1 MWHTV
6 TLEIATPGKGLH
18 DITAQIQAQVEASG
32 VQVGVCFV
40 FVPHTS
46 ASLVLNEN
54 WDPTARADLEEA
66 FERLV
71 PPGQPWFRHTLEGA
85 DDMPAHIR
93 AALTLPVVPIPIAQ
107 GRLALGTWQGV
118 YLFEHRARPH
128 RRRVL
133 VWIWGEG
140 HTSGPG

>member
-1 MWHTV
+1 MTMWHTA
-6 TLEIATPGKGLH
+6 TLEIATRGKGLY
-18 DITAQIQAQVEASG
+18 DITAEVQAQVKASG
-32 VQVGVCFV
+32 AKTGMCFV

-54 WDPTARADLEEA
+54 WDPTARTDLETA

-71 PPGQPWFRHTLEGA
+71 PEGQAWFRHTLEGS

-93 AALTLPVVPIPIAQ
+93 AALTLPSVAIPIGEGQ
-107 GRLALGTWQGV
+107 LMLGTWQGV

-133 VWIWGEG
+133 VWVWA
-140 HTSGPG
+140 

>member
-1 MWHTV
+1 MWHTF
-6 TLEIATPGKGLH
+6 TLEITTPGQGLH
-18 DITAQIQAQVEASG
+18 DITAQVQAQVEASG
-32 VQVGVCFV
+32 VKVGMCFV

-66 FERLV
+66 FDRLV
-71 PPGQPWFRHTLEGA
+71 PPGQAWFRHTLEGA

-93 AALTLPVVPIPIAQ
+93 AALTLPSVAIPIAQ
-107 GRLALGTWQGV
+107 GKLALGTWQGV
-118 YLFEHRARPH
+118 YLFEHRARSH

-133 VWIWGEG
+133 VWVWG
-140 HTSGPG
+140 

>member
-1 MWHTV
+1 MWHTA
-6 TLEIATPGKGLH
+6 TLVIHPSGKGLH
-18 DITAQIQAQVEASG
+18 DITAQIQEQVAASG

-93 AALTLPVVPIPIAQ
+93 TALTLPGVPIPIAQ
-107 GRLALGTWQGV
+107 GRLALGTWQGI
-118 YLFEHRARPH
+118 YLFEHRSRP
-128 RRRVL
+128 RRRQVL
-133 VWIWGEG
+133 VWIWGEPA
-140 HTSGPG
+140 SG

>member
-1 MWHTV
+1 MWHKA
-6 TLEIATPGKGLH
+6 TLEITTRGKGLY
-18 DITAQIQAQVEASG
+18 DITAQVQAQVTASG
-32 VQVGVCFV
+32 VGDGMCFV

-54 WDPTARADLEEA
+54 WDPTARADLESA

-71 PPGQPWFRHTLEGA
+71 PEEQAWFQHTLEGS

-93 AALTLPVVPIPIAQ
+93 VALTLPSVAIPIDE
-107 GRLALGTWQGV
+107 GRLALGTWQGI
-118 YLFEHRARPH
+118 YLFEHRRPH

-133 VWIWGEG
+133 VWIWG
-140 HTSGPG
+140 

>member
-1 MWHTV
+1 MWFSF
-6 TLEIATPGKGLH
+6 TLEIRTPGRGLH
-18 DITAQIQAQVEASG
+18 DITALVAEKVAASG
-32 VQVGVCFV
+32 VQTGMCFL

-66 FERLV
+66 FDRLV
-71 PPGQPWFRHTLEGA
+71 PEGQAWFRHTLEGA

-93 AALTLPVVPIPIAQ
+93 AALTQPSVTIPIGQ
-107 GRLALGTWQGV
+107 GKLMLGTWQGI

-128 RRRVL
+128 RRQVL
-133 VWIWGEG
+133 VWILA
-140 HTSGPG
+140 

>member
-1 MWHTV
+1 MWHKFV
-6 TLEIATPGKGLH
+6 LEVSTRGKGLY
-18 DITAQIQAQVEASG
+18 DITAEIQAQVKASG
-32 VQVGVCFV
+32 VQDGMCFV

-66 FERLV
+66 FEHLV
-71 PPGQPWFRHTLEGA
+71 PEGQAWFRHTLEGS

-93 AALTLPVVPIPIAQ
+93 TALTLPSVSIPIDRGQ
-107 GRLALGTWQGV
+107 LTLGTWQGV
-118 YLFEHRARPH
+118 YLFEHRRRPH

-133 VWIWGEG
+133 VWILE
-140 HTSGPG
+140 

>member
-1 MWHTV
+1 MWHKA
-6 TLEIATPGKGLH
+6 TLEITTRGKGLY
-18 DITAQIQAQVEASG
+18 DITAQVQAQVTASG
-32 VQVGVCFV
+32 VGDGMCFV

-54 WDPTARADLEEA
+54 WDPTARADLESA

-71 PPGQPWFRHTLEGA
+71 PEEQAWFQHTLEGS

-93 AALTLPVVPIPIAQ
+93 AALTLPSVAIPIDE
-107 GRLALGTWQGV
+107 GRLALGTWQGI
-118 YLFEHRARPH
+118 YLFEHRRRPH

-133 VWIWGEG
+133 VWIWG
-140 HTSGPG
+140 

>member
-1 MWHTV
+1 MWSTF
-6 TLEIATPGKGLH
+6 TLEIHTPGRGLH
-18 DITAQIQAQVEASG
+18 DITAAVAEKVAASG
-32 VQVGVCFV
+32 VQTGMCFL

-66 FERLV
+66 FDRLV
-71 PPGQPWFRHTLEGA
+71 PDGQAWFRHTLEGA

-93 AALTLPVVPIPIAQ
+93 AALTLPGVAIPIGQ
-107 GRLALGTWQGV
+107 GKLMLGTWQGI
-118 YLFEHRARPH
+118 YLFEHRSRPH

-133 VWIWGEG
+133 VWILA
-140 HTSGPG
+140 